1 MQSKISTIHALPA
14 LLCIYQPVCQD
25 NIILLLQTLLLNE
38 KVGKKKHKQKM
49 RIRKEPCPPPRHIIG
64 CTFFCFFNFLGEGG
78 EKKTEKRKR
87 SRAPTRHQSY
97 KQWQQIQQLHERVG
111 KKKHKQKMRIRKEP
125 CPPPR
130 HIIGC
135 TFFCFFN
142 FLGEGGEK
150 KTEKRKRSRA
160 PTRHQSYK
168 QWQQIQ
174 QLHERVGKKKHKQ
187 KMRIRKEPCPPPR
200 HIIGCTF
207 FCFFFNFLGGEKKT
221 KKRKESR
228 APTRHRRMTV

>member
-97 KQWQQIQQLHERVG
+97 KQ
-111 KKKHKQKMRIRKEP
+111 
-125 CPPPR
+125 
-130 HIIGC
+130 
-135 TFFCFFN
+135 
-142 FLGEGGEK
+142 
-150 KTEKRKRSRA
+150 
-160 PTRHQSYK
+160 
-168 QWQQIQ
+168 
-174 QLHERVGKKKHKQ
+174 
-187 KMRIRKEPCPPPR
+187 
-200 HIIGCTF
+200 
-207 FCFFFNFLGGEKKT
+207 
-221 KKRKESR
+221 
-228 APTRHRRMTV
+228 